1 VRILFLHCARDW
13 SGTARAFAVAARGL
27 AARGHAV
34 TFLAEPHSNVEQSA
48 SRMAS
53 VASKIGGDPATS
65 RDVAPFEVTPYTCD
79 GFWFTSALRLRRLF
93 RHWDV
98 DVVFVHDDRE
108 HIIAS
113 VACWIGRRGKVIRR
127 TPSSCALQ
135 PRALGKLANWLT
147 NTTYLF
153 SNDADKRLAR
163 LPGKG
168 AWTAIARL
176 GVDAG
181 RYPDR
186 AASQEPRPEDIR
198 YIICVYDP
206 TSRGRAATAIRT
218 VSMLAPRHPYLRL
231 IIFGAGSDSEDLRM
245 QAAALDVM
253 HLVSFL
259 GERDDHLTLMR
270 DAELGWVVAEA
281 DTAAYGILDLMA
293 LGVPVIAADGGV
305 ASYYVANLISGSLVP
320 AEDAATTAATVV
332 TLLASEEQRQAM
344 GSAARARVARE
355 FPESAMI
362 DGFQA
367 AMGGRQLTPDRPR
380 SSETS
385 G

>member
-1 VRILFLHCARDW
+1 VRILFLHCSKEW

-27 AARGHAV
+27 AARGYNV

-48 SRMAS
+48 SRMAT
-53 VASKIGGDPATS
+53 VAAKIGGEDSVAQ
-65 RDVAPFEVTPYTCD
+65 RDVAPFEVVMFSYE
-79 GFWFTSALRLRRLF
+79 GNWLSAAWRLRHLF
-93 RHWDV
+93 RRWDA
-98 DVVFVHDDRE
+98 DVVMVHTEQE

-113 VACWIGRRGKVIRR
+113 VACWLGRKGKVVRR
-127 TPSSCALQ
+127 TPAGCQLAMGGK
-135 PRALGKLANWLT
+135 GKLANWLT
-147 NTTYLF
+147 RTTYLF
-153 SNDADKRLAR
+153 ASENDARIAI
-163 LPGKG
+163 LPRR
-168 AWTAIARL
+168 ADRTMIARL
-176 GVDAG
+176 GVDPS

-186 AASQEPRPEDIR
+186 TAVAQEPKPEDIR

-245 QAAALDVM
+245 QAAALNVM
-253 HLVSFL
+253 DLVSFL

-293 LGVPVIAADGGV
+293 LGVPVIAAEGSV
-305 ASYYVANLISGSLVP
+305 AEVYVANLISGALIP
-320 AEDAATTAATVV
+320 ADDAATTAATVV

-344 GSAARARVARE
+344 GAAARVRVSRE
-355 FPESAMI
+355 FPEQAMI
-362 DGFQA
+362 DGFENAITA
-367 AMGGRQLTPDRPR
+367 AAGRSRR
-380 SSETS
+380 K

>member
-1 VRILFLHCARDW
+1 MRILFLHCPKEW

-27 AARGHAV
+27 AARGYNV

-48 SRMAS
+48 SRMAT
-53 VASKIGGDPATS
+53 VAAKIGGEDSVAQ
-65 RDVAPFEVTPYTCD
+65 RDVAPFEVVMFSYE
-79 GFWFTSALRLRRLF
+79 GNWLSAAWRLRHLF
-93 RHWDV
+93 RRWDA
-98 DVVFVHDDRE
+98 DVVMVNTEQE

-113 VACWIGRRGKVIRR
+113 VACWLGRKGKVVRR
-127 TPSSCALQ
+127 TPAGCQLAMGGK
-135 PRALGKLANWLT
+135 GKLANWLT
-147 NTTYLF
+147 RTTYLF
-153 SNDADKRLAR
+153 ASENDARIAI
-163 LPGKG
+163 LPRR
-168 AWTAIARL
+168 ADRTTIARL
-176 GVDAG
+176 GVDPS

-186 AASQEPRPEDIR
+186 TAVAQEPKPEDIR

-245 QAAALDVM
+245 QAAALNVM
-253 HLVSFL
+253 DLVSFL

-293 LGVPVIAADGGV
+293 LGVPVIAAEGSV
-305 ASYYVANLISGSLVP
+305 AEVYVANLISGALIP
-320 AEDAATTAATVV
+320 ADDAATTAATVV

-344 GSAARARVARE
+344 GAAARVRVSRE
-355 FPESAMI
+355 FPEQAMI
-362 DGFQA
+362 DGFENAITA
-367 AMGGRQLTPDRPR
+367 AAGRSRR
-380 SSETS
+380 K